1 LEITKIKN
9 KENILKMIDKKN
21 IFIFTNT
28 RADYGLQRWIIKEMQ
43 NNIKFDTYIIVGGTH
58 FSEEYGN
65 TIEEISKDDIKNII
79 KIPFLHTSLDAPS
92 LTSSIGNG
100 LIQITQIFNTYKP
113 DFVILLGD
121 RYELFI
127 MSIAALLYRV
137 PIIHLHGGENT
148 AGVID
153 EQVRH
158 AITKMAHIHMPSI
171 ELYAENISKMGEEDW
186 RIHIV
191 GAPGLENIKKLELY
205 KEEEILKLTGINV
218 NKNTIICTYHP
229 VTLEGEDSVK
239 WQIKNLLKALSKFDL
254 QIVFTRPNAEIG
266 SDEIVN
272 KIKEFVDNN
281 PKAYFFDSLGSELY
295 LSFLKY
301 ARVVVGNSSSG
312 IIEAPSFSIP
322 SVNIGNRQEG
332 RLQPESIIQTGYSV
346 NEIYK
351 GIEKALYDTEFLTK
365 IKTTKNPYGD
375 GDTSKYVIKAIEEI
389 LKIPK
394 EKLLKKRLDF
404 EVKKNEWHRYF

>member
-1 LEITKIKN
+1 MVN
-9 KENILKMIDKKN
+9 SNN
-21 IFIFTNT
+21 IFIFTST

-43 NNIKFDTYIIVGGTH
+43 NNNKINTYVVVGGTH
-58 FSEEYGN
+58 LSEEYGN
-65 TIEEISKDDIKNII
+65 TIEEILNDNIENII
-79 KIPFLHTSLDAPS
+79 KVPFLNISLDASS

-100 LIQITQIFNTYKP
+100 LIKISQIFNTYKP
-113 DFVILLGD
+113 DFIVLLGD
-121 RYELFI
+121 RHELFI
-127 MSIAALLYRV
+127 MAITALLYQV

-148 AGVID
+148 TGVID

-158 AITKMAHIHMPSI
+158 AITKMAHIHMPST

-191 GAPGLENIKKLELY
+191 GASGLENIKKLELY

-218 NKNTIICTYHP
+218 NENTIICTYHP
-229 VTLEGEDSVK
+229 VTLEGKDSVK
-239 WQIKNLLKALSKFDL
+239 WQIKNLLEALLKFDL
-254 QIVFTRPNAEIG
+254 QIVFTRPNAEVG
-266 SDEIVN
+266 SDKIVN
-272 KIKEFVDNN
+272 MIKGFVENN
-281 PKAYFFDSLGSELY
+281 PKAYFFDNLGSKLY

-301 ARVVVGNSSSG
+301 AKAVLGNSSSG
-312 IIEAPSFSIP
+312 IIEVPSFSIP
-322 SVNIGNRQEG
+322 TVNIGNRQES

-346 NEIYK
+346 NEICK
-351 GIEKALYDTEFLTK
+351 GIEKALYDIEFLTK
-365 IKTTKNPYGD
+365 IKNLKNPYGD
-375 GDTSKYVIKAIEEI
+375 GQTSEYVIKAIKEI

>member
-1 LEITKIKN
+1 MKN
-9 KENILKMIDKKN
+9 SNN
-21 IFIFTNT
+21 VFIFTST
-28 RADYGLQRWIIKEMQ
+28 RADYGLQRWIIKEIQ
-43 NNIKFDTYIIVGGTH
+43 NSNEFNTYIIVGGTH
-58 FSEEYGN
+58 LSEEYGN
-65 TIEEISKDDIKNII
+65 TIEEILKDNIENII
-79 KIPFLHTSLDAPS
+79 KVPFLNTSLDASS

-100 LIQITQIFNTYKP
+100 LIQITQIFNIYKP
-113 DFVILLGD
+113 DFVVLLGD

-127 MSIAALLYRV
+127 MAITALLYQV

-148 AGVID
+148 IGVID

-158 AITKMAHIHMPSI
+158 AVTKMAHIHMPST

-186 RIHIV
+186 RIYII

-239 WQIKNLLKALSKFDL
+239 WQIKNLLEALSKFDF

-272 KIKEFVDNN
+272 MIKEFVDNK
-281 PKAYFFDSLGSELY
+281 PKAYFFDSFGSKLY

-301 ARVVVGNSSSG
+301 TKAVAGNSSSG
-312 IIEAPSFSIP
+312 IIEVPSFLIP
-322 SVNIGNRQEG
+322 TVNIGNRQEG
-332 RLQPESIIQTGYSV
+332 RLRPESVIQTGYSV

-365 IKTTKNPYGD
+365 IKNLKNPYGD
-375 GDTSKYVIKAIEEI
+375 GQTSKDVIKAMREI

>member
-1 LEITKIKN
+1 
-9 KENILKMIDKKN
+9 MINKKN
-21 IFIFTNT
+21 IFIFTST
-28 RADYGLQRWIIKEMQ
+28 RADYGLQRWIIKKMQ
-43 NNIKFDTYIIVGGTH
+43 NSANFNIYVIVGGTH
-58 FSEEYGN
+58 LSEEYGN

-79 KIPFLHTSLDAPS
+79 KLPFLNTSLNTSLDASS

-100 LIQITQIFNTYKP
+100 LIKISQIFNIYKP
-113 DFVILLGD
+113 NFIVLLGD

-127 MSIAALLYRV
+127 MSISALLYQV

-148 AGVID
+148 TGVID
-153 EQVRH
+153 EQIRH
-158 AITKMAHIHMPSI
+158 AITKMAHIHMPST

-205 KEEEILKLTGINV
+205 KEEEILKLTGIDV

-239 WQIKNLLKALSKFDL
+239 WQINNLLEAVSKFDF
-254 QIVFTRPNAEIG
+254 QMVFTRPNAEVG
-266 SDEIVN
+266 SDEMVN
-272 KIKEFVDNN
+272 MIKKFVDNN
-281 PKAYFFDSLGSELY
+281 PKVYFFDSLGSKLY

-301 ARVVVGNSSSG
+301 TRAVVGNSSSG
-312 IIEAPSFSIP
+312 IIEAPSFLVP
-322 SVNIGNRQEG
+322 TVNIGNRQEG
-332 RLQPESIIQTGYSV
+332 RLQPKSVIQTGYSID
-346 NEIYK
+346 EICK
-351 GIEKALYDTEFLTK
+351 SIKKALYDTEFLTK

-375 GDTSKYVIKAIEEI
+375 GNASKYVIEAMKEI

-404 EVKKNEWHRYF
+404 EVKKNEWHKYF

>member
-1 LEITKIKN
+1 
-9 KENILKMIDKKN
+9 MINNNN
-21 IFIFTNT
+21 IFIFTST

-43 NNIKFDTYIIVGGTH
+43 KNNKINTYVVVGGTH
-58 FSEEYGN
+58 LSEEYGN
-65 TIEEISKDDIKNII
+65 TIEEIVKDNIENII
-79 KIPFLHTSLDAPS
+79 EVPFLNTSLDASS

-113 DFVILLGD
+113 DFIVLLGD

-127 MSIAALLYRV
+127 MAIAALLYQV

-148 AGVID
+148 TGVID

-158 AITKMAHIHMPSI
+158 AITKMAHIHMPST

-186 RIHIV
+186 RIHII
-191 GAPGLENIKKLELY
+191 GAPGLENIKRLELY
-205 KEEEILKLTGINV
+205 KKEEISKLTGIDI

-239 WQIKNLLKALSKFDL
+239 WQIKNLLEALSKFDL
-254 QIVFTRPNAEIG
+254 QIVFTRPNAEVG

-272 KIKEFVDNN
+272 MIKKFVDNN
-281 PKAYFFDSLGSELY
+281 PKAYFFDSLGSKLY

-301 ARVVVGNSSSG
+301 AKAVVGNSSSG
-312 IIEAPSFSIP
+312 IIEASSFSIP
-322 SVNIGNRQEG
+322 TVNIGNRQKG
-332 RLQPESIIQTGYSV
+332 RLQPDSIIQTGYSV
-346 NEIYK
+346 NEICK
-351 GIEKALYDTEFLTK
+351 GIEKALYDIEFLTK
-365 IKTTKNPYGD
+365 IKNIKNPYGD
-375 GDTSKYVIKAIEEI
+375 GQTSKYIIKAMKEI

-394 EKLLKKRLDF
+394 EKLLKKRLNF

>member
-1 LEITKIKN
+1 MKN
-9 KENILKMIDKKN
+9 NHN
-21 IFIFTNT
+21 VFIFTST

-43 NNIKFDTYIIVGGTH
+43 KSNKFNTYVIVGGTH
-58 FSEEYGN
+58 LSEEYGN
-65 TIEEISKDDIKNII
+65 TIKEILKDDIKNII
-79 KIPFLHTSLDAPS
+79 KVPFLNTSLDASS

-113 DFVILLGD
+113 DFIVLLGD

-127 MSIAALLYRV
+127 MAIAALLYKI

-148 AGVID
+148 TGVID

-158 AITKMAHIHMPSI
+158 AITKMAHIHMSST

-205 KEEEILKLTGINV
+205 TKEEILKLTSIDV
-218 NKNTIICTYHP
+218 NKNTIMCTYHP

-239 WQIKNLLKALSKFDL
+239 WQIKNLLEALSKFDF
-254 QIVFTRPNAEIG
+254 QIVFTRPNAEVG
-266 SDEIVN
+266 SEEIVN
-272 KIKEFVDNN
+272 MIKEFVKNN
-281 PKAYFFDSLGSELY
+281 PKAYFFDSLGSKLY

-301 ARVVVGNSSSG
+301 AKAVVGNSSSG
-312 IIEAPSFSIP
+312 IIEVPSFLIP
-322 SVNIGNRQEG
+322 IVNIGNRQEG
-332 RLQPESIIQTGYSV
+332 RLQPESVIQTRYLA
-346 NEIYK
+346 NEICK
-351 GIEKALYDTEFLTK
+351 GIEKALYNTEFLTK
-365 IKTTKNPYGD
+365 IKTIKNPYGD
-375 GDTSKYVIKAIEEI
+375 GNASKYVIKAMKEI
-389 LKIPK
+389 LEIPK